1 MKKGLILILLGV
13 IVLGVIF
20 FKLKPFKR
28 DENKNNDQMVI
39 NNLPELFPDKGM
51 TFNVERDGNEYQLK
65 VTSVTK
71 EGDDVIVLTEYEI
84 KNDDET
90 ITAEMLYKIM
100 PEKIIESG
108 KHIVNGKV
116 VSTIYPTEILVG
128 MPYENMSWKS
138 VDGLITNT
146 ITSMKDDRLIIES
159 VRVIDVYDEET
170 NSSVKKNYKETRI
183 LEKGKGIILYST
195 EIVNEN

>member
-1 MKKGLILILLGV
+1 M
-13 IVLGVIF
+13 
-20 FKLKPFKR
+20 
-28 DENKNNDQMVI
+28 
-39 NNLPELFPDKGM
+39 
-51 TFNVERDGNEYQLK
+51 K

-116 VSTIYPTEILVG
+116 VSIIYPTEILVG